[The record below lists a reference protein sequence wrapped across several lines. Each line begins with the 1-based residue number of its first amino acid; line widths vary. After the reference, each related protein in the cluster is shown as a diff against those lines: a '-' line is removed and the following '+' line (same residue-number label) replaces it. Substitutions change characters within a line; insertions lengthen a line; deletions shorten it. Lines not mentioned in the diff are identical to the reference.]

1 MPCKQKVNLDMNML
15 QSAAG
20 NSGKTEPA
28 LTDQDEGCFSSLC
41 FVLFWSFVRRSVLY
55 FIVLEDKKK
64 VIQI

>member
-28 LTDQDEGCFSSLC
+28 LTDQEEGCFSS
-41 FVLFWSFVRRSVLY
+41 FVEFCSRVN
-55 FIVLEDKKK
+55 FIVLEDKKSNTNLTLH
-64 VIQI
+64 